1 MRLTLPNEKYDSD
14 GITSFFE
21 QLVDRVEAVPEVEA
35 AAATSQFPPNA
46 FFSSQFQIEGR
57 VTATEGTLPSAFMTI
72 ATPEYFSA
80 LKIPILR
87 GRALLPTDR
96 LGSPTVVVVNETF
109 ASRYFEDADPL
120 GQRIKTGDPD
130 SEAPWAEVVGIAGD
144 TRNRGPLSSV
154 EPEIFASVAHVEGW
168 WNQLFLL
175 VRTSG
180 EPGLMLSAVREQIVS
195 LDPDQPVYASQTLED
210 AFATSIFQQRAALA
224 LLGAFAVL
232 AVMLAGIGIYGILS
246 YSVTARTQEIGI
258 RMALGAGA
266 REVRWMVVRQATVLT
281 GLGLAIGLG
290 ASAVLGRVL
299 STVLFAVTP
308 SDPPTLVGVG
318 LLFLTL
324 GILASYVPAH
334 RASRVDPIAALRNM

>member
-1 MRLTLPNEKYDSD
+1 MLVVAEVGVAVVLLVGAGLLLRSLAGIYQVDAGLDPRSILTMRLTLPTEKYDSE

-21 QLVDRVEAVPEVEA
+21 QLVDRVEAVPGVEA
-35 AAATSQFPPNA
+35 AAAASQFPPNA

-87 GRALLPTDR
+87 GRALQPTDR
-96 LGSPTVVVVNETF
+96 PGSPTVVVVNATF
-109 ASRYFEDADPL
+109 AARYFGDVDPL

-130 SEAPWAEVVGIAGD
+130 SEAPWAEVFGIAGD

-175 VRTSG
+175 VRTNG

-195 LDPDQPVYASQTLED
+195 LDPDQPVYAIQTLED

-232 AVMLAGIGIYGILS
+232 AVVLAGIGIYGIRPTAVRHGGRMRRRDCESMQPVSWSQSCAPRQLS
-246 YSVTARTQEIGI
+246 STSPSQARC
-258 RMALGAGA
+258 
-266 REVRWMVVRQATVLT
+266 
-281 GLGLAIGLG
+281 
-290 ASAVLGRVL
+290 SGR
-299 STVLFAVTP
+299 
-308 SDPPTLVGVG
+308 
-318 LLFLTL
+318 
-324 GILASYVPAH
+324 
-334 RASRVDPIAALRNM
+334 